1 MKVILRIR
9 NVVLALLVVSG
20 ALVAMGVQANDHGG
34 APGGE
39 PLVFLINAGNDTFLR
54 FGIILEAATPEA
66 NHEISIYKPR
76 IQHDIILLMSGQD
89 INHLRTLA
97 GKKALV
103 EKIIDTVNHVIHDD
117 RETGVTDVLFTTF
130 IIQ

>member
-1 MKVILRIR
+1 MKIILRIR

-20 ALVAMGVQANDHGG
+20 ALVAMGAQASDQGG
-34 APGGE
+34 PPAGE
-39 PLVFLINAGNDTFLR
+39 PLIFLINAGNDTFLR
-54 FGIILEAATPEA
+54 FGIILETATPEA
-66 NHEISIYKPR
+66 SHEISIYKPK

-89 INHLRTLA
+89 VNNLRTLA

-103 EKIIDTVNHVIHDD
+103 QEIIGTVNHVIHDD
-117 RETGVTDVLFTTF
+117 RKTGVKDVLFTTF